1 MEDFN
6 GIIVQLMELIDQK
19 AELFSKIM
27 EVTLEQ
33 KKDIEENAANKI
45 EKLVSQKQSV
55 IDSIDEIDKSFSER
69 FNLLK
74 KQLKVNT
81 LEEVDFTKYP
91 ELRNLK
97 LKVEEIM
104 SIAQEIM
111 HIEESNKKKLTAI
124 MNDLKKEIKQINVGK
139 KSIKAYE
146 NPIINNDGIYIDKKK

>member
-55 IDSIDEIDKSFSER
+55 IDNIDEIDKSFSER

-146 NPIINNDGIYIDKKK
+146 KPIINNDGIYIDKKK